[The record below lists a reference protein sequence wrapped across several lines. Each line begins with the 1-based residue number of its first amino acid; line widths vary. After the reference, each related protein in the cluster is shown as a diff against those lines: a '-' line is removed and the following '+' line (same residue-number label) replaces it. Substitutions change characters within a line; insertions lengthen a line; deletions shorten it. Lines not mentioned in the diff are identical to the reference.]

1 MDEYFEP
8 LVIIA
13 QKLYDTRKSHSKY
26 FDRLSTSD
34 RKIIIDKLYIFDSE
48 RIFNNKDLLYNP
60 KYLNNKS
67 LFQSK
72 ILEIIT
78 KRNTLIV
85 ETFDEVLGINAL
97 TKKNTK
103 NKVKLENQK

>member
-13 QKLYDTRKSHSKY
+13 QKLHDTRKSHSKY
-26 FDRLSTSD
+26 FDRLSTTD
-34 RKIIIDKLYIFDSE
+34 RKIIIDKLYIFDNKN
-48 RIFNNKDLLYNP
+48 IFTNKDLLYNSE
-60 KYLNNKS
+60 YINNKS
-67 LFQSK
+67 LLQSK
-72 ILEIIT
+72 ILDIIT

-97 TKKNTK
+97 SKKK
-103 NKVKLENQK
+103 